1 MHTDIRSLAPNQKV
15 DDVYLLREC
24 QLRTTKTGKYY
35 LHVELGDKTGQI
47 GARMWNATE
56 ALFKALDKAEFV
68 RVAGR
73 AEVYQ
78 DSLQLIINTVRA
90 VNADEVTIEDFLP
103 ATTQDVDEM
112 YAKLRE
118 LADSVGNAHLSQLL
132 DSFLEDEDFSARF
145 KKAPA
150 AVSYH
155 QPFLGGLLE
164 HTLAVTEMA
173 DYVAERY
180 PLLDRDLL
188 ITGTILHDIGKIE
201 ELSYVRAFDYTD
213 RGRLIG
219 HLIIAVEM
227 IQDRVRQI
235 EGFPQHLFDL
245 GELDRIQPDVPA
257 EVLPRPGE
265 RSGGRDTGGL
275 IVALLLVGRRQRHQD
290 GIVYL
295 VHHFEVVGL
304 GPEEVFEARVAGG
317 EFLKTREL
325 TFVRH
330 LNGFHLLFELA
341 NSLELLLKIVLDL
354 LGLGVGQHLVL
365 GLPQQ
370 TVALVPADFL
380 PQFFGQFQY
389 LFHSSL
395 HFRVATPQPE
405 IL

>member
-78 DSLQLIINTVRA
+78 DSLQLIINIVRA
-90 VNADEVTIEDFLP
+90 VSADEVTIEDFLP

-245 GELDRIQPDVPA
+245 L
-257 EVLPRPGE
+257 
-265 RSGGRDTGGL
+265 S
-275 IVALLLVGRRQRHQD
+275 
-290 GIVYL
+290 
-295 VHHFEVVGL
+295 
-304 GPEEVFEARVAGG
+304 
-317 EFLKTREL
+317 
-325 TFVRH
+325 
-330 LNGFHLLFELA
+330 
-341 NSLELLLKIVLDL
+341 
-354 LGLGVGQHLVL
+354 HLVL
-365 GLPQQ
+365 SHHGEYEWGSPKLPM
-370 TVALVPADFL
+370 TAEAIALHHLDNLDAKVEASTRAIETDRLGEGNWTEYSRMFQRKFYRGPGSVQEDETPAD
-380 PQFFGQFQY
+380 
-389 LFHSSL
+389 
-395 HFRVATPQPE
+395 
-405 IL
+405 